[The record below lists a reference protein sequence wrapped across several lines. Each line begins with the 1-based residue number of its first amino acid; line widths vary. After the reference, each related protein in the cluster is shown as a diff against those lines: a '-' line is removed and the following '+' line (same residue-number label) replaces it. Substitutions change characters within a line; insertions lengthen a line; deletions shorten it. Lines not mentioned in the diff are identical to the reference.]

1 MLIRI
6 NIHDFPIKT
15 AILGQPA
22 KPVSYPAHMAGAVSG
37 LLVGVLCLRNLSW
50 EPHQRLIWLASAIL
64 YLCLILVAL
73 IWSLLVSVD
82 TSLISSL
89 DTACDNF
96 VL

>member
-1 MLIRI
+1 M
-6 NIHDFPIKT
+6 IHPHDLQT

-73 IWSLLVSVD
+73 VWSLLVSVD
-82 TSLISSL
+82 TSLIGSLGL